1 MRKQIAKAMV
11 IAGVVLGLVACTTT
25 RQPTQSQPVKPPQ
38 KIVELINGI
47 PIYPGFSYQEDKSFV
62 YESTE
67 VKAGVLVFSGKATM
81 SQLVD
86 FYRSKMPEYGWKMV
100 SFFQHDQDSFLNY
113 DAPDRT
119 CQLTLHVGDFS
130 STITIRTGTK
140 LSTSNGPSSTDS
152 AEEGHYRGSSQ
163 PTPNAVSHP
172 VH

>member
-1 MRKQIAKAMV
+1 MRRQVAKAV
-11 IAGVVLGLVACTTT
+11 LIAGVILGLTACTTMQQ
-25 RQPTQSQPVKPPQ
+25 QPVQTKPVKPPQ

-47 PIYPGFSYQEDKSFV
+47 PIYPGFSYQENKSFV
-62 YESTE
+62 YESNQ

-81 SQLVD
+81 SQLVE

-119 CQLTLHVGDFS
+119 CQLTLHAGEFS

-140 LSTSNGPSSTDS
+140 ISEGSEVQVVNPSNAAAPP
-152 AEEGHYRGSSQ
+152 HK
-163 PTPNAVSHP
+163 
-172 VH
+172 

>member
-1 MRKQIAKAMV
+1 MIL
-11 IAGVVLGLVACTTT
+11 AGVIIGMAACNTMQQ
-25 RQPTQSQPVKPPQ
+25 QPAQKQPVPPPP

-67 VKAGVLVFSGKATM
+67 VRAEVLVFSGKATM
-81 SQLVD
+81 SQLVE
-86 FYRSKMPEYGWKMV
+86 FYRTKMPEYGWKMV

-140 LSTSNGPSSTDS
+140 LSTNNSSTYS
-152 AEEGHYRGSSQ
+152 GEESHPRRSSQ
-163 PTPNAVSHP
+163 PTPNAVTHP